1 MMRYSITI
9 PAYKVYFFR
18 ECVESVLCQ
27 TYDDYEVVIL
37 NDCSPENVKEIVEE
51 CQKLKNGDKIRYY
64 ENEKNVCD
72 KFCVRLAKQ
81 RGWKV
86 FALDGT
92 SWEEYAGS
100 ENGGSGMKGDM
111 NNDNK
116 VTIADA
122 VLIVDEIL
130 NK

>member
-1 MMRYSITI
+1 MQVIRD
-9 PAYKVYFFR
+9 
-18 ECVESVLCQ
+18 VLMQ
-27 TYDDYEVVIL
+27 SEKYVKGSYDRNIYLISA
-37 NDCSPENVKEIVEE
+37 NNSEE
-51 CQKLKNGDKIRYY
+51 G
-64 ENEKNVCD
+64 NVCD
-72 KFCVRLAKQ
+72 KTCVRIAKQ